1 MVGSRELVNPV
12 RQTPLLTNVTQ
23 RGTTTWKII
32 IGIISTIVDDFFPF
46 FFSLRKFYRE
56 LINGVGICGEEG
68 RRRGHV
74 IADIER
80 DERNMINTA
89 RLMKS

>member
-56 LINGVGICGEEG
+56 LINGVGICGGEE
-68 RRRGHV
+68 RSV

>member
-56 LINGVGICGEEG
+56 LINGVGICGGEG
-68 RRRGHV
+68 RGNCRY
-74 IADIER
+74 
-80 DERNMINTA
+80 
-89 RLMKS
+89 

>member
-46 FFSLRKFYRE
+46 LFFPSRKFYRE
-56 LINGVGICGEEG
+56 LINGVGICGREG
-68 RRRGHV
+68 V

>member
-1 MVGSRELVNPV
+1 ME
-12 RQTPLLTNVTQ
+12 
-23 RGTTTWKII
+23 WKF
-32 IGIISTIVDDFFPF
+32 V
-46 FFSLRKFYRE
+46 
-56 LINGVGICGEEG
+56 EG
-68 RRRGHV
+68 RGGV